1 MNYSLAWFCQV
12 FHLDKEMAYFKKDYQ
27 KMFKSDIA
35 QLALDY
41 RRGFREFPGA
51 YVLIWSH
58 RKEHGKGQKKAMIIL
73 SPGAVEEEDINGIL
87 QGYILSIFSF

>member
-1 MNYSLAWFCQV
+1 
-12 FHLDKEMAYFKKDYQ
+12 MAYFKKDYQ

-51 YVLIWSH
+51 YVLIRSH
-58 RKEHGKGQKKAMIIL
+58 RKEHGKGQKEL
-73 SPGAVEEEDINGIL
+73 
-87 QGYILSIFSF
+87 

>member
-1 MNYSLAWFCQV
+1 
-12 FHLDKEMAYFKKDYQ
+12 
-27 KMFKSDIA
+27 MFKSDIT

-41 RRGFREFPGA
+41 SRGIREFPGA

-58 RKEHGKGQKKAMIIL
+58 RKEHGKKQKKDMIIF

-87 QGYILSIFSF
+87 QACILSMFSS